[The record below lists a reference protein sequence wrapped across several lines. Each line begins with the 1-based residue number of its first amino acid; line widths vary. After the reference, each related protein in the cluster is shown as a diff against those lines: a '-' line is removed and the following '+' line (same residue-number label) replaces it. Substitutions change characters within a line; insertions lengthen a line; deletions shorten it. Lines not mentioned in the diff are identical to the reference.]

1 MAFNFPSSPSNG
13 DNYTANG
20 FTYQYD
26 GSKWIRKSP
35 STGAQGSTG
44 PTGAQGATAA
54 AGAQGATG
62 SGGSTGAQGAA
73 GSNGGTDIVNDT
85 SPQLGGDLDTNSYEI
100 FLDAGHSLKLA
111 TNQGQIYH
119 SGSQMYIGT
128 NDLRITNYAVNETM
142 AKFVADGAVELYH
155 NDTKTF
161 ETTSSGIDVTGRVTT
176 DELSV
181 VKASGNLSANFEAQ
195 NGLGTL
201 EIGGSTGAF
210 IDLKTPFSDDFDLRI
225 DSSGTLTSGGN
236 ILLNVNGSES
246 GVRILQNDS
255 VELYYDNVSKAK
267 TASHGMYFNEAYQ
280 HQYVNSG
287 NTIELRFTTAGVRRG
302 SVYAD
307 NGNTVGFLTPS
318 GGWSAR
324 WHSNGKQT
332 THGDI
337 WPNANNTYDLG
348 DNSYRWA
355 NIWVNDLQ
363 LSNEAK
369 KDTGGNDVDGTW
381 GDWTLQE
388 GEDKIYMINNRNGK
402 KYSLKMEEE

>member
-1 MAFNFPSSPSNG
+1 MQNA
-13 DNYTANG
+13 
-20 FTYQYD
+20 
-26 GSKWIRKSP
+26 
-35 STGAQGSTG
+35 AQTENMFS
-44 PTGAQGATAA
+44 ATE
-54 AGAQGATG
+54 
-62 SGGSTGAQGAA
+62 
-73 GSNGGTDIVNDT
+73 N
-85 SPQLGGDLDTNSYEI
+85 
-100 FLDAGHSLKLA
+100 
-111 TNQGQIYH
+111 
-119 SGSQMYIGT
+119 
-128 NDLRITNYAVNETM
+128 
-142 AKFVADGAVELYH
+142 GAV
-155 NDTKTF
+155 
-161 ETTSSGIDVTGRVTT
+161 
-176 DELSV
+176 
-181 VKASGNLSANFEAQ
+181 
-195 NGLGTL
+195 
-201 EIGGSTGAF
+201 
-210 IDLKTPFSDDFDLRI
+210 DLF
-225 DSSGTLTSGGN
+225 
-236 ILLNVNGSES
+236 
-246 GVRILQNDS
+246 
-255 VELYYDNVSKAK
+255 YDNVSKAK

-332 THGDI
+332 SHGDI